1 MSVISDNLKKA
12 RKALGWSQEQAAAQL
27 GIKRSNLASYEE
39 GRAFPSITLLPAL
52 VVAYGILDWQR
63 FIEDPAFDLHNQVA
77 PAPPISLVEHRFN
90 LLDKKQKNLAKQ
102 LLNLP

>member
-1 MSVISDNLKKA
+1 MSIISDNLKKV
-12 RKALGWSQEQAAAQL
+12 RKTLGWSQEQAAAQL

-63 FIEDPAFDLHNQVA
+63 FISDPTFDLHNQIA
-77 PAPPISLVEHRFN
+77 QPPPISLIEYRFN
-90 LLDKKQKNLAKQ
+90 ALDEKQKNLAKQ
-102 LLNLP
+102 LLSLP